1 MEGHKLSGKRPP
13 VDRRLDEAGK
23 SIETSRIGVE
33 GGVEGRF
40 LSAETALLAAKVE
53 ETVGLVTLGEG
64 HRAVLVG
71 VGDLYL
77 ELTSVVRGRRVAAG
91 ALFLSDGIRRL
102 RGLVE
107 SFTTSIQ
114 AKETKLH

>member
-1 MEGHKLSGKRPP
+1 MVEGHKLSGKRPP

-23 SIETSRIGVE
+23 SIETSRMGVERVVGE

-77 ELTSVVRGRRVAAG
+77 ELTSFV
-91 ALFLSDGIRRL
+91 
-102 RGLVE
+102 
-107 SFTTSIQ
+107 
-114 AKETKLH
+114 

>member
-1 MEGHKLSGKRPP
+1 M
-13 VDRRLDEAGK
+13 
-23 SIETSRIGVE
+23 
-33 GGVEGRF
+33 
-40 LSAETALLAAKVE
+40 
-53 ETVGLVTLGEG
+53 
-64 HRAVLVG
+64 
-71 VGDLYL
+71 
-77 ELTSVVRGRRVAAG
+77 AAG